1 MIGAVGL
8 GIGLRQRVNEYFPF
22 REHVVI
28 GGEHSRLSGQE
39 LSCTHSVNR
48 HQEFPPIHW
57 VLFESVDEWLYR
69 EPENS
74 LRGFIWSCS
83 CKQSPVHVTSQYQI
97 ANRE

>member
-8 GIGLRQRVNEYFPF
+8 GLGLRQRVNEHFLF

-39 LSCTHSVNR
+39 LSCTHCVNR

-57 VLFESVDEWLYR
+57 VLLESVSEWLYR
-69 EPENS
+69 EPEDS
-74 LRGFIWSCS
+74 VRG
-83 CKQSPVHVTSQYQI
+83 
-97 ANRE
+97 